1 MRDTRYGIW
10 VVSQG
15 RYIGIRQKHYQNH
28 NTRGTKSLEKKKGLS
43 TFRWGEEN
51 EEGWVQGVGASRS
64 KKFQN
69 GHSLP
74 LSQNDPHSPVSP
86 SHQNC
91 PLPLTSYYSYL
102 NVPHLPTSSAL
113 YRYFVM
119 LKIRTISQV
128 CYLTVWFDSY
138 NLHIH
143 IYWSNVRFSKLSI
156 VLLFFTISSNK
167 T

>member
-1 MRDTRYGIW
+1 MGYGSYLRLGIYYIIGIW
-10 VVSQG
+10 
-15 RYIGIRQKHYQNH
+15 QKHYQNQ

-43 TFRWGEEN
+43 TFRWGVEN

-74 LSQNDPHSPVSP
+74 LSQNDPHSSVSP

-128 CYLTVWFDSY
+128 CYLTVYGLIPITYTWTS
-138 NLHIH
+138 IGQMSA
-143 IYWSNVRFSKLSI
+143 ISNRSI
-156 VLLFFTISSNK
+156 VLLFFTIMFQ
-167 T
+167 